1 MNGEDRKMNEL
12 EKMKNEILIYTD
24 EGNIRVEVFYED
36 ENVWLSLSKIAELF
50 GRDKSVISR
59 HIRNIFEENELDN
72 SVVANFATTA
82 SDGKV
87 YQVDYYNLD
96 MIIAVGYRVNS
107 KMATKFRQ
115 WATKIIKD
123 YMIQGFALDDDRF
136 MQARKGDQEY
146 FKKLLERIKLIR
158 TSERMFYQKI
168 TDIFAECSIDYDK
181 TSEITRDFYSTIQ
194 NKFHYAITKNTAAE
208 IIYNRVNSKK
218 ENMGLTNWQK
228 SPDGKILKNDVTI
241 AKNYLDEQEIK
252 GLNNLVNIF
261 LDVAESKAEE
271 MTVMKMKDW
280 EKQVIKSLLLLD
292 KEILNGQGSVSH
304 EQARKKA
311 ETEYNKFKV
320 IQDKKYLSDFD
331 RLVSEVIIIENKEN
345 NDNNTK

>member
-1 MNGEDRKMNEL
+1 MNEL